1 MAGPAVVFT
10 QLAYY
15 QVNLAA
21 SHAAGLVWS
30 KRIGDLS
37 VLYFLRIAR
46 KVPHVNE
53 YVFILELEYKKPD
66 ASAHIGKAVSQEAL
80 STP

>member
-1 MAGPAVVFT
+1 MARLAGVVT

-21 SHAAGLVWS
+21 SHVAGLVWS

-37 VLYFLRIAR
+37 VLYFLGSR
-46 KVPHVNE
+46 
-53 YVFILELEYKKPD
+53 
-66 ASAHIGKAVSQEAL
+66 
-80 STP
+80 